1 MRISE
6 TCGLLDKL
14 RYGDN
19 LMADKGFNISDLFI

>member
-1 MRISE
+1 MRISG

-14 RYGDN
+14 HYGDN